1 MDEGTLLLLAGLG
14 VLAWL
19 LAGGWPYVRDRY
31 VADDGPVGL
40 GAGITAV
47 CPGCVAGG
55 VAELDPTVA
64 ARLAATRPVPAAADA
79 VVGRTAPSLRPLG
92 VGRDHS
98 LRVECPACGSVYAVL
113 GSPSAVVPAPRVA
126 AD

>member
-1 MDEGTLLLLAGLG
+1 MDESTLLLLGGLG

-19 LAGGWPYVRDRY
+19 LAGGWPYVRDRH

-55 VAELDPTVA
+55 AADLDPAVA
-64 ARLAATRPVPAAADA
+64 TRLAASRPVPAASDA
-79 VVGRTAPSLRPLG
+79 GLGHASTSLRPVG
-92 VGRDHS
+92 VGRDQS
-98 LRVECPACGSVYAVL
+98 LRVGCPACGSVYAVL
-113 GSPSAVVPAPRVA
+113 GVPSVVVPAPRGA

>member
-1 MDEGTLLLLAGLG
+1 MDESTLLLLGGLG

-55 VAELDPTVA
+55 AAAVDPTVA
-64 ARLAATRPVPAAADA
+64 ARLAASRPVRAAADA
-79 VVGRTAPSLRPLG
+79 VVGHASPGLRPLG
-92 VGRDHS
+92 VGRDQS

-113 GSPSAVVPAPRVA
+113 GVPSVVVPAPRGPVG
-126 AD
+126 

>member
-1 MDEGTLLLLAGLG
+1 MGESTLLILAGLG

-47 CPGCVAGG
+47 CPGCVQGGAAGID
-55 VAELDPTVA
+55 ADVA
-64 ARLAATRPVPAAADA
+64 ARLAAGRPVPA
-79 VVGRTAPSLRPLG
+79 TATSGATTAGWSLQPLA
-92 VGRDHS
+92 VGRDES
-98 LRVECPACGSVYAVL
+98 LRVECPACGAVYAVL
-113 GSPSAVVPAPRVA
+113 GVPAVVVPAPRTA
-126 AD
+126 GD

>member
-1 MDEGTLLLLAGLG
+1 MDESTLLLLGGLG

-40 GAGITAV
+40 GAGITAI

-55 VAELDPTVA
+55 GADLDPAVA
-64 ARLAATRPVPAAADA
+64 TRLAASRPVRAVADA
-79 VVGRTAPSLRPLG
+79 TVGHASPSLRPVE
-92 VGRDHS
+92 VGRDQS

-113 GSPSAVVPAPRVA
+113 GVPSAVVPAPRSAV
-126 AD
+126 D

>member
-1 MDEGTLLLLAGLG
+1 MDESTLLLLAGLG

-19 LAGGWPYVRDRY
+19 LAGGWPYVRDSY

-47 CPGCVAGG
+47 CPGCLLRADAGSMPPLARRTARASAG
-55 VAELDPTVA
+55 AALDP
-64 ARLAATRPVPAAADA
+64 ATP
-79 VVGRTAPSLRPLG
+79 GLRPLA

-98 LRVECPACGSVYAVL
+98 LRVECPTCGGVYAVL
-113 GSPSAVVPAPRVA
+113 GAPSAVVPAPRAA

>member
-1 MDEGTLLLLAGLG
+1 MDESVLLLLGGLG

-47 CPGCVAGG
+47 CPGCVAGLAG
-55 VAELDPTVA
+55 LDAVARRHA
-64 ARLAATRPVPAAADA
+64 AVEPVPAGADA
-79 VVGRTAPSLRPLG
+79 AAVRASAGLRPLA
-92 VGRDHS
+92 VGRDQS
-98 LRVECPACGSVYAVL
+98 LRVECPACGSVFAVL
-113 GSPSAVVPAPRVA
+113 GSPAAVIPAPRGA

>member
-1 MDEGTLLLLAGLG
+1 MDTLLLLGGLG

-19 LAGGWPYVRDRY
+19 LAGGWPYVRDGY

-47 CPGCVAGG
+47 CPGCLAGDG
-55 VAELDPTVA
+55 LEAVA
-64 ARLAATRPVPAAADA
+64 ARLAAHRPVPAAADA
-79 VVGRTAPSLRPLG
+79 SVGRTAPSLRPLD
-92 VGRDHS
+92 VGRDQS
-98 LRVECPACGSVYAVL
+98 LRLECPRCGSLYAVL
-113 GSPSAVVPAPRVA
+113 GVPSAVVPAPRGS